1 MMIAVYKK
9 YLIKKFLKK
18 ICKVSIIFLSL
29 IIVLNIFEE
38 IAFFGDLQVNFLFP
52 YLLTLFSSPSI
63 LFEIFPFIFLI
74 SALLFFL
81 DLINLNEL
89 EVFKVNGLD
98 NLKIIKIL
106 FFTSMIVGL
115 FLIVFYY
122 SFSSKL
128 KFIYLE
134 LKSNYTTDGK
144 YLTMINENGIW
155 IKDEVDENI
164 YIINAKKIEKNKLK
178 DVVISRFNLKFEFKD
193 TILSSSID
201 ITNNEWLILNPITTE
216 GYSSLIQDN
225 TLKLNTN
232 FNIKK
237 INQMFSDLSSLNI
250 LKLIKLSND
259 YENLGY
265 STTEVRSHLSKIY
278 SYPIYLALMALFSSI
293 IMLNIKKNKPMIF
306 YLILS
311 IFLSVVIYYF
321 NVIFNLLG
329 ETGKIPVYVSTW
341 MPIFILII
349 LISIGLIRI
358 NEK

>member
-1 MMIAVYKK
+1 MIAVYKK

-18 ICKVSIIFLSL
+18 IISVSIGFLSL
-29 IIVLNIFEE
+29 IIILNILDE
-38 IAFFGDLQVNFLFP
+38 ISFFKDLQVDFWLP
-52 YLLTLFSSPSI
+52 LILTFSNSPSV

-74 SALLFFL
+74 SSLLFFL
-81 DLINLNEL
+81 DLINDNEL
-89 EVFKVNGLD
+89 EVFKINGLD

-134 LKSNYTTDGK
+134 LKNNYTTDGK
-144 YLTMINENGIW
+144 YLAMINENGIW
-155 IKDEVDENI
+155 IKDEINESI
-164 YIINAKKIEKNKLK
+164 YIINAKRIDKG
-178 DVVISRFNLKFEFKD
+178 NLKEVFISQFTSEFELEN
-193 TILSSSID
+193 TIISKSVD
-201 ITNNEWLILNPITTE
+201 ITDKEWLIYDPITTNQNK
-216 GYSSLIQDN
+216 GLIQN
-225 TLKLNTN
+225 NILKLNTH
-232 FNIKK
+232 FNLLR
-237 INQMFSDLSSLNI
+237 INQLFSDLSSLNI
-250 LKLIKLSND
+250 LELNKLSDD
-259 YENLGY
+259 YKNLGY
-265 STTEVRSHLSKIY
+265 STTEVRSHLGKIY
-278 SYPIYLALMALFSSI
+278 SYPVYLALMTIFSGI

-329 ETGKIPVYVSTW
+329 ESGKIPVYVSTL
-341 MPIFILII
+341 MPIFLLMIFV
-349 LISIGLIRI
+349 SIGLIRV